1 MSSVLLLVLLFFSR
15 RQVVRICSCVVCITI
30 IVQYD
35 LTVTSLIGTIIR
47 AACDKRNGSQLTA
60 ITISK
65 SHFTTCNLQNKC
77 ITAVCC
83 DFSRLVLFVT
93 SFVGLLVWNTFYKVW
108 ATSAKDVLSTKVSSF
123 HYYLCCYY
131 YFWQSSRHS
140 PQKRVRQ
147 YCICKMAKLTY
158 SAKSAFSP
166 LWNVVC
172 SVPSKKIYTEQKFI
186 LASMRLRNH

>member
-1 MSSVLLLVLLFFSR
+1 M
-15 RQVVRICSCVVCITI
+15 CITI

-158 SAKSAFSP
+158 SAKSTFSP
-166 LWNVVC
+166 LWNVVR
-172 SVPSKKIYTEQKFI
+172 SVPSKKILHWAKVYFSEHAIAQPLRHTTTEAFQAVKG
-186 LASMRLRNH
+186 LCDTLYVRH